1 MRYAQIA
8 KEMTRTTRKLSYKE
22 FVESLPEVLD
32 ELARDHDTLLVEK
45 NGSTFRVGLAEPE
58 LDPRLPPL
66 PPLEVRMEAL
76 RKSAGGFHTPTRE
89 RFLEEL
95 RIMRQQ
101 DSEAVLDSGLSR

>member
-1 MRYAQIA
+1 MA
-8 KEMTRTTRKLSYKE
+8 KVVRKLSYKE

-45 NGSTFRVGLAEPE
+45 NGSTFRVGLAEPA

-66 PPLEVRMEAL
+66 PPLEVRREAL
-76 RKSAGGFHTPTRE
+76 RKSAGGFHTPDKE
-89 RFLEEL
+89 KFMEEL

-101 DSEAVLDSGLSR
+101 DSEGRPG